1 MNKLVLLWAVALATL
16 VFGAT
21 ATATTQRSSQAYAL
35 SAGHVLAASADAVF
49 QYVRHHI

>member
-1 MNKLVLLWAVALATL
+1 MNKLVLLWAVALAAL

-35 SAGHVLAASADAVF
+35 SAGHVLTDSATAVL